1 MSTVSKQFA
10 LAECVRLGNE
20 NTLLSLALSDALN
33 GAVKWFGHSPAYN
46 LGISRPTGAAGG
58 IAILRVGAMA
68 SAHYWEQFSAS
79 ETAHINACITGE
91 DTEYN
96 RGLLVRRAA
105 ISDAQAYVDMGAL
118 LKPFFTLSL
127 RPILKP

>member
-10 LAECVRLGNE
+10 LSEMVRLGNE

-58 IAILRVGAMA
+58 IVIKRNGGLA
-68 SAHYWEQFSAS
+68 SAHYWEDF
-79 ETAHINACITGE
+79 AHRELPHIADCITGE
-91 DTEYN
+91 DTEHN
-96 RGLLVRRAA
+96 HDLLCRRRT
-105 ISDAQAYVDMGAL
+105 IEDAQAYVSAAQKAD
-118 LKPFFTLSL
+118 
-127 RPILKP
+127 